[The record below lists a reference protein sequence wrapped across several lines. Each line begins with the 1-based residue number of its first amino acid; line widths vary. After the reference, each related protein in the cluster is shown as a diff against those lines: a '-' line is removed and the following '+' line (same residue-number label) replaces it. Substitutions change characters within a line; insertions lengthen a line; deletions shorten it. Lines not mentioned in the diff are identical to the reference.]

1 MRHWFALSGAML
13 ALLLA
18 GCGGGGD
25 APSAGPSA
33 PAPPPDRVGAAPP
46 SSSGG
51 SQKATAGSSF
61 NKLFPNSGGGYE
73 RVFTQEKSG
82 YAQADLMSGGK
93 KLATLSISDTNANP
107 SARSK
112 FQSAGKQIA
121 GCPAAEVGSGATAI
135 LVNNRYQVQ
144 IRSNAPT
151 FSAQDREAWLQKFN
165 LAGIAGL

>member
-1 MRHWFALSGAML
+1 MRHWFTLSGATL

-25 APSAGPSA
+25 APAAGPSA
-33 PAPPPDRVGAAPP
+33 PPPARAGAAPP

-51 SQKATAGSSF
+51 SQKTTAGSTF
-61 NKLFPNSGGGYE
+61 NRLFPNSGGGYE
-73 RVFTQEKSG
+73 RVFTQEKAG

-112 FQSAGKQIA
+112 FQAAGKQIA
-121 GCPAAEVGSGATAI
+121 GYPAAEVGSGATAI
-135 LVNNRYQVQ
+135 LVNDRYQVQ